1 MAPLAINDT
10 KYHLCIMQRRIGTGQ
25 GWLDHFAVGA
35 SLLCLIHCLALPIL
49 IAALPVLARALD
61 LGEGFHLLILAAAIP
76 TSAIAL
82 AGGHRRHG
90 ALVPVFAGIAGLI
103 LMAAGAIFVSR
114 AAAETALTVAG
125 SLLLAGAHI
134 ANWRLRTRATA

>member
-1 MAPLAINDT
+1 
-10 KYHLCIMQRRIGTGQ
+10 MQRRIGTERA
-25 GWLDHFAVGA
+25 WLDHFAVGA

-76 TSAIAL
+76 SSAIAL

-103 LMAAGAIFVSR
+103 LMAAGALFVSR

-134 ANWRLRTRATA
+134 ANWRLRTRAAA

>member
-1 MAPLAINDT
+1 MLKWIAT
-10 KYHLCIMQRRIGTGQ
+10 KQ

-35 SLLCLIHCLALPIL
+35 SLLCLVHCLALPIL
-49 IAALPVLARALD
+49 IAALPVLAQAFD

-82 AGGHRRHG
+82 AAGHRRHG
-90 ALVPVFAGIAGLI
+90 ALVPVLVGVVGLV
-103 LMAAGAIFVSR
+103 LMAAGAVFVSR

>member
-1 MAPLAINDT
+1 
-10 KYHLCIMQRRIGTGQ
+10 MQRRIGTGQ
-25 GWLDHFAVGA
+25 GWLDGFAVGA

-49 IAALPVLARALD
+49 IAAMPVLARALG
-61 LGEGFHLLILAAAIP
+61 LGEELHVIILAAAIP

-82 AGGHRRHG
+82 ASGHRRHG
-90 ALVPVFAGIAGLI
+90 ALVPVFVGVAGLI
-103 LMAAGAIFVSR
+103 LMAAGAFFVSR

-134 ANWRLRTRATA
+134 ANWRLRARLTA